1 MNKLIKIG
9 IIGCANIALRFLI
22 PAIKN
27 NPNFELAGIASRSII
42 KAKSYAASFDT
53 IYYDS
58 YEDLISSDLD
68 AVYIP
73 LPNGIHYDW
82 IKKSLN
88 NNLHVLVE
96 KSLACSFEEVKE
108 LNSLAKAK
116 DLVLMEN
123 FQFRFHNQLKHIKD
137 IINSGAI
144 GDIRLFRS
152 CFGFPP
158 FEDKNNIRY
167 KKEIGGGALLDAGAY
182 TIKASQIFLGQD
194 LVVQTANI
202 NTPKNYSVDISG
214 SATLKQNTGNVIAQ
228 IAYGFDHF
236 YQNNIEF
243 WGSKGK
249 LSANRIFTAGP
260 GVKAEVKLEQANIDN
275 KVVYFEDNHFDKM
288 LNFYSELINTGKNL
302 ELEYSQNENQARLI
316 NDILSCS

>member
-1 MNKLIKIG
+1 MTI
-9 IIGCANIALRFLI
+9 I

-27 NPNFELAGIASRSII
+27 NPNFELAGIASRSKI

-58 YEDLISSDLD
+58 YEDLISSNLD

-96 KSLACSFEEVKE
+96 KSLACSLEEVKE

-123 FQFRFHNQLKHIKD
+123 FQFRFHNQLKQIKD

-144 GDIRLFRS
+144 GDIKLFRS
-152 CFGFPP
+152 T
-158 FEDKNNIRY
+158 K
-167 KKEIGGGALLDAGAY
+167 
-182 TIKASQIFLGQD
+182 
-194 LVVQTANI
+194 
-202 NTPKNYSVDISG
+202 
-214 SATLKQNTGNVIAQ
+214 
-228 IAYGFDHF
+228 
-236 YQNNIEF
+236 
-243 WGSKGK
+243 
-249 LSANRIFTAGP
+249 
-260 GVKAEVKLEQANIDN
+260 
-275 KVVYFEDNHFDKM
+275 
-288 LNFYSELINTGKNL
+288 
-302 ELEYSQNENQARLI
+302 
-316 NDILSCS
+316 